1 MTSWSALGLLNLC
14 TAFREL
20 FTSILLLIYGTIH
33 LVRKQ
38 IFLKNYYFLPLDYCV
53 RTQLTHGVVVT
64 HGVEMLGFR
73 EMLLTYLM
81 NNS

>member
-53 RTQLTHGVVVT
+53 RTQLRHGVVV
-64 HGVEMLGFR
+64 VEMLGFR

>member
-20 FTSILLLIYGTIH
+20 FTSILLLIYGMIH

-53 RTQLTHGVVVT
+53 RTQLTHGVVV
-64 HGVEMLGFR
+64 VEMLGFR